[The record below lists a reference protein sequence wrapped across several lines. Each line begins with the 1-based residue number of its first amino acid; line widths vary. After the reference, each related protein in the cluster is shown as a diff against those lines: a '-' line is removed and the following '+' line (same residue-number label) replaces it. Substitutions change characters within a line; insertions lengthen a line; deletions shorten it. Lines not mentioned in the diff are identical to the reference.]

1 MKLKEIPF
9 SIFHSIRL
17 LLVSDKKLKMINKSE
32 IPVIVSLTSIPSRL
46 NIVDIVIRS
55 ILNQE
60 VRPQKILLWLNT
72 DLKNSIPKKL
82 KKLEGDIFEI
92 RYSELNCSH
101 RKLIHTLELY
111 ANTIIIT
118 CDDDLIYHPTW
129 LKSIYNEHK
138 KNSEVI
144 IANQI
149 RHISYDAKDGS
160 LLPYKKWKKTSEV
173 KTNTKAVLPIG
184 AGGILYP
191 PNTLSS
197 KTTDKDLFLKL
208 TPKADDLW
216 FKAMALLEGTQSI
229 LSNTPVPTPIPILGS
244 QAQSLKKVN
253 VDEDKNREQWNNVSI
268 YFGIDIFK

>member
-1 MKLKEIPF
+1 MKLKEIPL

-17 LLVSDKKLKMINKSE
+17 LLVQDKKLKMINKSE

-46 NIVDIVIRS
+46 NIVNIVIRS
-55 ILNQE
+55 ILDQE
-60 VRPQKILLWLNT
+60 VRPEKIILWLNT
-72 DLKNSIPKKL
+72 NLKKSIPKNL

-101 RKLIHTLELY
+101 RKLIHTLELF

-129 LKSIYNEHK
+129 LKSLYNEHE

-149 RHISYDAKDGS
+149 RHISYDTKDGS
-160 LLPYKKWKKTSEV
+160 LLPYKKWKNTSEV
-173 KTNTKAVLPIG
+173 KTNSKAVLPIG
-184 AGGILYP
+184 AGGVLYP

-244 QAQSLKKVN
+244 QAQSLKKMN
-253 VDEDKNREQWNNVSI
+253 VDKDKNREQWNNVST
-268 YFGIDIFK
+268 YFGIDIFA

>member
-1 MKLKEIPF
+1 MKLKEIPL

-46 NIVDIVIRS
+46 NIVHIVIRS

-60 VRPQKILLWLNT
+60 VRPEKILLWLNT
-72 DLKNSIPKKL
+72 DLKNSIPEKL
-82 KKLEGDIFEI
+82 KKLESDIFEI

-101 RKLIHTLELY
+101 RKLIHTLELFSD
-111 ANTIIIT
+111 TIIIT
-118 CDDDLIYHPTW
+118 CDDDLIYHSSW
-129 LKSIYNEHK
+129 LKSLYNEHK
-138 KNSEVI
+138 KNSKVI

-149 RHISYDAKDGS
+149 RHISYDAKDGC
-160 LLPYKKWKKTSEV
+160 LLPYKKWKNSSEV

-184 AGGILYP
+184 AGGVLYP

-216 FKAMALLEGTQSI
+216 FKAMALLEGTQSV

-253 VDEDKNREQWNNVSI
+253 VDEDKNREQWNNLST
-268 YFGIDIFK
+268 YFGIDIFA